1 MEQQKLDLENTINQ
15 AFNDT
20 KGAYTLYEAAKKT
33 RDARLTSFNNSKDRF
48 DEGIIDSFNYLQ
60 IKQSYETS
68 VSDEIRS
75 KYDYIFKLK
84 VLEFYF
90 GIPISM

>member
-1 MEQQKLDLENTINQ
+1 MEQQKLDLETTINQ

-48 DEGIIDSFNYLQ
+48 DE
-60 IKQSYETS
+60 
-68 VSDEIRS
+68 
-75 KYDYIFKLK
+75 
-84 VLEFYF
+84 
-90 GIPISM
+90 

>member
-1 MEQQKLDLENTINQ
+1 MEQQKLNLETTINQ

-20 KGAYTLYEAAKKT
+20 KGAYTLYEATKKT
-33 RDARLTSFNNSKDRF
+33 NEARLISFNNSRDRF
-48 DEGIIDSFNYLQ
+48 DEGLIDSFNYLQ
-60 IKQSYETS
+60 IKQSYDSS
-68 VSDEIRS
+68 VSDQIRA